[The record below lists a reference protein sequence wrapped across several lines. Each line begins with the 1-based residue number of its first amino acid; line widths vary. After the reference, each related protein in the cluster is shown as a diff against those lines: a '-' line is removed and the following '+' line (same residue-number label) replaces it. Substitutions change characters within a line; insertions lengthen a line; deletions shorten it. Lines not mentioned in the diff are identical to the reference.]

1 MELGVEVA
9 GLRLRNPVI
18 IASCPLTADLRT
30 IERVAQ
36 QGPGAV
42 VTKTIATRPAR
53 PPRPNMYRLS
63 GLGLLNCEDWSERSL
78 SYWVEEGIPGAK
90 KMGLKVIAS
99 IVSLS
104 GSADEVGELA
114 EAVTGAGAD
123 AIEVTCL
130 YDPRDLPDQVKEAK
144 SRSGLPTFAKIS
156 IPVLMDE
163 YVTEIAS
170 RLMRAGADAVVI
182 SDTYGPALHVD
193 VATGEPVLGKANGSG
208 RLSGPAIKPFT
219 MYFTALVTRRVGVP
233 VVACGGISNAKDVV
247 EALLVGAWA
256 VEICTAPL
264 LRGVDVIGKIIR
276 ELDSFL
282 ESNGIRSVSEIRG
295 AALERIKRRE
305 EIGPLRYGPPRVDG
319 ERCTGCGLCEKVCP
333 RGAITIVNGK
343 AVVDVTHCAA
353 CGLCVS
359 TCPVRALGW

>member
-1 MELGVEVA
+1 M
-9 GLRLRNPVI
+9 
-18 IASCPLTADLRT
+18 
-30 IERVAQ
+30 
-36 QGPGAV
+36 
-42 VTKTIATRPAR
+42 VTKTIAVRPAS

-63 GLGLLNCEDWSERSL
+63 GFGLLNCEDWSEKPL

-90 KMGLKVIAS
+90 KLGVKVVAS
-99 IVSLS
+99 VVSLS

-114 EAVTGAGAD
+114 EAVSGAGAD

-144 SRSGLPTFAKIS
+144 SRSGLPTFAKVS

-193 VATGEPVLGKANGSG
+193 VKTREAVLGKADGSG

-219 MYFTALVTRRVGVP
+219 MYFTALVTRKLGAP
-233 VVACGGISNAKDVV
+233 VIACGGISSAEDVV

-256 VEICTAPL
+256 VEICTVPL
-264 LRGVDVIGKIIR
+264 LKGVGVIGEIVR
-276 ELDSFL
+276 GLASFL
-282 ESNGIRSVSEIRG
+282 ESNGIQSVSEIRG
-295 AALERIKRRE
+295 AALERIKQRE
-305 EIGPLRYGPPRVDG
+305 ESGPLRVGPPRVSA
-319 ERCTGCGLCEKVCP
+319 EKCTGCGLCERVCP
-333 RGAITIVNGK
+333 RGAVSVVNGK
-343 AVVDVTHCAA
+343 AAVDESQCTA